1 MDTVIHKKL
10 SSPLILASASPRRKL
25 LLEQAG
31 YSFDIAVPDIDE
43 AAHLS
48 DSISAIAYTK
58 LLAFEKA
65 QAVAHKHPAALVI
78 GADTIVYADGKIIGK
93 ADDHDHAREII
104 ELLFSRP
111 HEVITGVALIKL
123 DEHIRIVESV
133 TTIVYP
139 KKLTPAQIDQHI
151 QKGDWQGKAGAYGIQ
166 ETGDEFVERI
176 DGSLTNVM
184 GFPMELVNDLLKQ
197 FVVKN

>member
-1 MDTVIHKKL
+1 MKDL
-10 SSPLILASASPRRKL
+10 RAPLILASASPRRKL

-43 AAHLS
+43 AAHLN
-48 DSISAIAYTK
+48 DSISAVAYTK

-65 QAVAHKHPAALVI
+65 QVVAQKHPAAFVI
-78 GADTIVYADGKIIGK
+78 GSDTIVYADGRIIGK
-93 ADDHDHAREII
+93 ADDHNHAREII

-111 HEVITGVALIKL
+111 HEVITGVALLKL
-123 DEHIRIVESV
+123 DERIRIVESV
-133 TTIVYP
+133 TTVVYP
-139 KKLTPAQIDQHI
+139 KKLTPAQVEEHI

-184 GFPMELVNDLLKQ
+184 GFPMELVNELLEP
-197 FVVKN
+197 FVVKP

>member
-1 MDTVIHKKL
+1 MPKKL
-10 SSPLILASASPRRKL
+10 RYPLILASASPRRKL
-25 LLEQAG
+25 LLEQTG
-31 YSFDIAVPDIDE
+31 YAFDIFAPDIDE
-43 AAHLS
+43 ASHFA
-48 DSISAIAYTK
+48 DNISPIAYTK

-65 QAVAHKHPAALVI
+65 QTVAQKHPAALVI
-78 GADTIVYADGKIIGK
+78 GADTVVYADGRIIGK

-111 HEVITGVALIKL
+111 HEVITGVALLKL
-123 DEHIRIVESV
+123 DERIRIVESV
-133 TTIVYP
+133 TTVVYP
-139 KKLTPAQIDQHI
+139 KKLTPDQIDEHI

-184 GFPMELVNDLLKQ
+184 GFPMELINNLLEPFIIKQ
-197 FVVKN
+197 

>member
-1 MDTVIHKKL
+1 MQTL
-10 SSPLILASASPRRKL
+10 RAPLILASASPRRKL

-31 YSFDIAVPDIDE
+31 YSFDIVSPDIDE
-43 AAHLS
+43 AAHLN
-48 DSISAIAYTK
+48 DGISAVAYTK

-65 QAVAHKHPAALVI
+65 QIVAQKHPASLVI
-78 GADTIVYADGKIIGK
+78 GSDTIVYADGCIIGK

-111 HEVITGVALIKL
+111 HEVITGVALLKL
-123 DEHIRIVESV
+123 DERVRIVESV
-133 TTIVYP
+133 TTVVYP
-139 KKLTPAQIDQHI
+139 KKLTPAQIDEHI

-197 FVVKN
+197 FVVHP

>member
-1 MDTVIHKKL
+1 MKNLCV
-10 SSPLILASASPRRKL
+10 PLILASASPRRKL

-31 YSFDIAVPDIDE
+31 YSFDIVVPDIDE
-43 AAHLS
+43 AAHLN
-48 DSISAIAYTK
+48 DSISAVAYTK

-65 QAVAHKHPAALVI
+65 QAVAHKHPGALVI
-78 GADTIVYADGKIIGK
+78 GADTIVYADGRIIGK
-93 ADDHDHAREII
+93 ADDHNHAREII

-111 HEVITGVALIKL
+111 HEVITGIALLKS
-123 DEHIRIVESV
+123 DERIRIVESV
-133 TTIVYP
+133 TTVVYP
-139 KKLTPAQIDQHI
+139 KKLTPDQIDGHI

-197 FVVKN
+197 FVVHP

>member
-1 MDTVIHKKL
+1 MKNL
-10 SSPLILASASPRRKL
+10 RAPLILASASPRRKL

-48 DSISAIAYTK
+48 DSISAVAYTK

-65 QAVAHKHPAALVI
+65 QAIAQKPPAALVI
-78 GADTIVYADGKIIGK
+78 GSDTIVYADGRIIGK
-93 ADDHDHAREII
+93 ADDHNHARQII

-111 HEVITGVALIKL
+111 HEVITGVALLKL
-123 DEHIRIVESV
+123 DERIRIVESV
-133 TTIVYP
+133 TTVVYP
-139 KKLTPAQIDQHI
+139 KKLTPAQIDEHI
-151 QKGDWQGKAGAYGIQ
+151 KKGDWQGKAGAYGIQ

-197 FVVKN
+197 FVVQP

>member
-1 MDTVIHKKL
+1 MHKNL
-10 SSPLILASASPRRKL
+10 LSPLILASASPRRKL

-31 YSFDIAVPDIDE
+31 YSFDIAVPDVDE
-43 AAHLS
+43 AAHLN

-65 QAVAHKHPAALVI
+65 QVVAQKHPAALVI
-78 GADTIVYADGKIIGK
+78 GADTIVYADGRIIGK
-93 ADDHDHAREII
+93 ADDHNHARQII
-104 ELLFSRP
+104 ELLFSHP
-111 HEVITGVALIKL
+111 HEVITGVALLKL

-133 TTIVYP
+133 TTVVYP
-139 KKLTPAQIDQHI
+139 KKLTPAQIDEHI
-151 QKGDWQGKAGAYGIQ
+151 KKGDWQGKAGAYGIQ

-184 GFPMELVNDLLKQ
+184 GFPMELVHDLLKQ
-197 FVVKN
+197 FVVKQ

>member
-1 MDTVIHKKL
+1 MQKKL
-10 SSPLILASASPRRKL
+10 RSPLILASASPRRKL

-31 YSFDIAVPDIDE
+31 YSFDIVVPDIDE
-43 AAHLS
+43 AAHLN
-48 DSISAIAYTK
+48 DSISPTAYTK

-65 QAVAHKHPAALVI
+65 QAIAQKYPAALVI
-78 GADTIVYADGKIIGK
+78 GADTIVYADGRIIGK
-93 ADDHDHAREII
+93 ADDHNHAREII

-111 HEVITGVALIKL
+111 HEVISGVALLKL
-123 DEHIRIVESV
+123 DECIRIIESV

-139 KKLTPAQIDQHI
+139 KKLTAAQIDEHI

-184 GFPMELVNDLLKQ
+184 GFPMELINNLLEPFIIKQ
-197 FVVKN
+197 

>member
-1 MDTVIHKKL
+1 MKNL
-10 SSPLILASASPRRKL
+10 RAPLILASASPRRKL

-31 YSFDIAVPDIDE
+31 YSFDIVVPDIDE
-43 AAHLS
+43 SSHLS
-48 DSISAIAYTK
+48 ETISAIAYTK

-65 QAVAHKHPAALVI
+65 QAVAHKYPAALII
-78 GADTIVYADGKIIGK
+78 GADTIVYADGRIVGK

-111 HEVITGVALIKL
+111 HEVITGIALLKL
-123 DEHIRIVESV
+123 DERIRIVESV
-133 TTIVYP
+133 TTVVYP
-139 KKLTPAQIDQHI
+139 KKLTAAQIDEHI

-197 FVVKN
+197 FVVNP